1 MVNFSHDGTVIRV
14 YLLFQRF
21 KLHLRSK
28 IGAGRSVGGDLAPL
42 PLDKTVVEVFADFLR
57 YLFECASSYIQD
69 THANGPDLWN
79 SVQSDIDFVLS
90 HPNGWEGAQ
99 QNEMRRAAVLA
110 QLIPDN
116 ESGHSRIS
124 FVTEGEASLHFSVE
138 NGLPAGAMKVCR
150 RLRSR

>member
-57 YLFECASSYIQD
+57 
-69 THANGPDLWN
+69 
-79 SVQSDIDFVLS
+79 
-90 HPNGWEGAQ
+90 
-99 QNEMRRAAVLA
+99 
-110 QLIPDN
+110 
-116 ESGHSRIS
+116 
-124 FVTEGEASLHFSVE
+124 
-138 NGLPAGAMKVCR
+138 
-150 RLRSR
+150 